1 MKIVFKT
8 KNFGFY
14 AELNN
19 TPAAKEISKRLP
31 INAIVY
37 RWGDEIY
44 VDTGIDASPEG
55 ATLNINVGDV
65 AYWPEGKC
73 LCVFFGPTV
82 ISTGEKPVPASPVV
96 VIGKTLASPEEL
108 RRVEENEKINI
119 SVVQSTSA
127 TSSYP
132 SDERKLTQ
140 AEIDVLVKQLLESKK
155 KVAGG
160 G

>member
-14 AELNN
+14 AELNDFA
-19 TPAAKEISKRLP
+19 AAKEIFKRLP
-31 INAIVY
+31 INAFVY

-44 VDTGIDASPEG
+44 VDTGIEASPVG
-55 ATLNINVGDV
+55 ATLDLHVGDV

-73 LCVFFGPTV
+73 LCVFFGPTI
-82 ISTGEKPVPASPVV
+82 ISTGAKPVPASPVV

-108 RRVEENEKINI
+108 RRVEENEKITI
-119 SVVQSTSA
+119 SAVQAASP

-140 AEIDVLVKQLLESKK
+140 SEIDVLVKQLLEAKK
-155 KVAGG
+155 KTGSS
-160 G
+160 